1 MGGIIRRKNSL
12 FVKKPCSLP
21 EKGSADDG
29 LKRSLGPLAL
39 LLLGVGS
46 IIGAGIYV
54 LTGAAAASFAG
65 PGVLF
70 SFVIAG
76 FACVFAG
83 LCYSELASSMPV
95 TGSAYVYAYST
106 LGELPA
112 WILGWLL
119 VLEYGVAGSL
129 VAVGFSGYFV
139 SLLAS
144 FGIVIPE
151 ALSTPF
157 VQSIPTSGGYS
168 FVAGG
173 GINLIAAIA
182 VLIMATPLLFGLRNF
197 AIVNSSIVLL
207 KILVLLVFVAFGFS
221 SIIPDHFSPL
231 IPENEGG
238 FAYGWQGVFRAAS
251 MIFFAYIGFETVSTA
266 AAEAK
271 KPQRDLPIGI
281 LGSLAVC
288 TLIYMA
294 VAAVLIGIV
303 PFRELNVPDPLALAV
318 DHIGKPWLLFFVKVG
333 AVIGL
338 TSILMSTCY
347 GQSRIFFAM
356 ARDGLL
362 PQAFMRLHKKHQTPW
377 VGTIII
383 ASCMAFAAGA
393 LPITLLGDL
402 ISIGVAATF
411 SIVCLSVISLRN
423 TAPELERPFKVPF
436 GGFRIRGYWIGYVPA
451 FGIFMCLFMITPLIL
466 DLVSKAQNGN
476 PLPVLLLAGFI
487 GVGASIYVFYGYRNS
502 RMGSVESI
510 EVENGVQVI
519 SGARS

>member
-1 MGGIIRRKNSL
+1 MSGLKRRKNSL
-12 FVKKPCSLP
+12 FVKKPFLASGAGNP
-21 EKGSADDG
+21 DDG
-29 LKRSLGPLAL
+29 LKRSLGPFDL

-95 TGSAYVYAYST
+95 TGSAYIYAYST

-144 FGIVIPE
+144 FGVVVPT

-157 VQSIPTSGGYS
+157 VQSLPAAGGYS

-173 GINLIAAIA
+173 GVNLIAAGA
-182 VLIMATPLLFGLRNF
+182 VLLMATPLLFGLRNF
-197 AIVNSSIVLL
+197 ALVNSSIVLL
-207 KILVLLVFVAFGFS
+207 KILVLVVFVVFGFS
-221 SIIPDHFSPL
+221 SIIPDHFTPL

-266 AAEAK
+266 AAEAR

-288 TLIYMA
+288 TIIYMA

-362 PQAFMRLHKKHQTPW
+362 PQAFMKLHKKHQTPW
-377 VGTIII
+377 IGTIII

-423 TAPELERPFKVPF
+423 SAPEIERPFKVPF
-436 GGFRIRGYWIGYVPA
+436 GGFHIRGYWIGYVPA

-466 DLVSKAQNGN
+466 DLATKAMNGN
-476 PLPVLLLAGFI
+476 PLPVYLLLGFI
-487 GVGASIYVFYGYRNS
+487 GIGALIYVFYGHKNS
-502 RMGSVESI
+502 KMGADEGRLVQGDI
-510 EVENGVQVI
+510 KPAGEVHQ
-519 SGARS
+519 